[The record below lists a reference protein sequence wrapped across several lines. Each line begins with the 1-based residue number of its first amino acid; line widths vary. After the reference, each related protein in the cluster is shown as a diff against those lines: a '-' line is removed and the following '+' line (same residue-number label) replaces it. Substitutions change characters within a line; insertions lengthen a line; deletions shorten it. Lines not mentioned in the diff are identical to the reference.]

1 MTPGKQLAWQQIKAY
16 KDTLIA
22 ISEPHSSSYV
32 TNKCGRLS
40 MSGKWDEAIRLLEDY
55 YGQSAED
62 NSGQSENGV
71 SSGRIVFGKT
81 GYFAGKALSYS
92 GFID

>member
-1 MTPGKQLAWQQIKAY
+1 
-16 KDTLIA
+16 
-22 ISEPHSSSYV
+22 
-32 TNKCGRLS
+32 

-62 NSGQSENGV
+62 NSDRARMEYLLAELY
-71 SSGRIVFGKT
+71 FGET